1 MKDGVLMIIHI
12 YAKVSFRL
20 INTNKTI
27 IPIETADQ
35 NPIGFFDVCI

>member
-12 YAKVSFRL
+12 YAKVS
-20 INTNKTI
+20 NTNKII